1 MIGMGFFMLTIT
13 IDWLAGTFRS
23 FTNEAETFIRTFAS
37 AEDVQ
42 ASKPRNGYTIAQTD
56 NNGVVLLWNS
66 NDNSMGHHVVFSG
79 SALRNLF
86 ECAGVSSLALLR
98 ASIDAGL
105 RISRLDLAKDC
116 TGEKIDGQAIY
127 QSLKQ
132 GNRAGTA
139 RNISRIENAQ
149 GGQTIYIGSRQS
161 ERFVRCY
168 DKAAETGDFTKL
180 WWRLE
185 IETKCEVARLV
196 ANALV
201 QGTDPDRIFDSTI
214 EKMVGRLA
222 DVSLG
227 AFVTDGKIE
236 WGIPK
241 IEKMTDREKWIADQV
256 IAAVARHYIDNPNS
270 EAVRNLRDML
280 DKIDKQRKY

>member
-1 MIGMGFFMLTIT
+1 MGFFMLTIT

-23 FTNEAETFIRTFAS
+23 FTNEAEAFIRTYAS

-86 ECAGVSSLALLR
+86 ECSQVSSLALLR
-98 ASIDAGL
+98 ACIDAGL
-105 RISRLDLAKDC
+105 RVSRLDMAKDC

-132 GNRAGTA
+132 GNNGGTA

-149 GGQTIYIGSRQS
+149 GGQTIYVGSRQS
-161 ERFVRCY
+161 ERFIRCY
-168 DKAAETGDFTKL
+168 DKAAETGDFTKQ

-185 IETKCEVARLV
+185 VETKGDVARIV
-196 ANALV
+196 ADALST
-201 QGTDPDRIFDSTI
+201 GADPSSIFDSIAT
-214 EKMVGRLA
+214 KMVGSIIGTPLEQFFSSGM
-222 DVSLG
+222 VP
-227 AFVTDGKIE
+227 
-236 WGIPK
+236 WGVPK
-241 IEKMTDREKWIADQV
+241 IEKMTDREKWIAEQV

-270 EAVRNLRDML
+270 EAIRNLRDML
-280 DKIDKQRKY
+280 DKIDKQRKD